1 MMRNDLTKKEIE
13 LIIKSLNKEVDN
25 LTCVLK
31 RTQKEEWLSDIK
43 ILNNIILKL
52 EPELNITDEKR

>member
-1 MMRNDLTKKEIE
+1 MKNDLTKDEVE
-13 LIIKSLNKEVDN
+13 LIIKSLNKEIDN

-31 RTQKEEWLSDIK
+31 RTKNDEWLSDIK

-52 EPELNITDEKR
+52 EPELNIT